1 MAGLGASLVGGD
13 TLNPVGAG
21 AQPKPEAGDSDDDE
35 LVELP
40 DEFARVGAWLSTP
53 KGRPTPLAYAA
64 YAVLVGWPLWF
75 GLIGL
80 EPPMFLRGRRLL
92 QVVWRGRA

>member
-13 TLNPVGAG
+13 TLNPVGGG
-21 AQPKPEAGDSDDDE
+21 AQPEPEPDGPEEDE

-64 YAVLVGWPLWF
+64 YAVLVG
-75 GLIGL
+75 
-80 EPPMFLRGRRLL
+80 
-92 QVVWRGRA
+92 